1 MCILEVKNDSY
12 LAIDHIVWRVSKAIY
27 SISHSNLILTDY
39 LGLTMLLDT

>member
-12 LAIDHIVWRVSKAIY
+12 LAIDHTVRRASRARY

-39 LGLTMLLDT
+39 LGLAMQLDT